1 MACVNF
7 WTLLALALAVL
18 WLQANVIA
26 YAALRALR
34 AEARVRW
41 EALLSLEQTLQER
54 LASSIKVSPAV
65 LQRWREVLKERIWPE
80 DASGVRAFFEA
91 RRLSRDF
98 AVQSDCAVLELR
110 SAEAVRRYAEAAAHY
125 NGRIPHRS
133 GWPLTKWMG
142 FMPVEEP
149 PSHSGEN

>member
-1 MACVNF
+1 MNF

-41 EALLSLEQTLQER
+41 EALVSLERILHER
-54 LASSIKVSPAV
+54 LASGGRIPSAV
-65 LQRWREVLKERIWPE
+65 LHRWKDVLETTIWPE

-91 RRLSRDF
+91 RRLSRDL

-110 SAEAVRRYAEAAAHY
+110 SAEAVRRYAEAAALY

-149 PSHSGEN
+149 PSHTGEN